1 MRDNRREHPRTPA
14 HSPAPGNAG
23 RRQVFAGN
31 FACEDAWGSRGRGFK
46 SRRPD
51 CFSNASWPGTA
62 AVQQY
67 PRKTLKVCM
76 RPLSGRHAVG
86 GFKITTLG
94 RGGFASRVLRVVR
107 HERGRH
113 SRRAS
118 IADMPIQWASPPC
131 SPWHRNPHLGGSSP
145 AHSGT
150 PAYVTDGDGRAGMRR
165 ARSAVLYRGQ
175 PWETGSVRGAQNGT
189 FCRGLSSGGCASK
202 FGGRPS
208 KPERG
213 NGHGKRAGSF
223 LSGR

>member
-1 MRDNRREHPRTPA
+1 
-14 HSPAPGNAG
+14 
-23 RRQVFAGN
+23 
-31 FACEDAWGSRGRGFK
+31 
-46 SRRPD
+46 
-51 CFSNASWPGTA
+51 
-62 AVQQY
+62 
-67 PRKTLKVCM
+67 M

-165 ARSAVLYRGQ
+165 ARSAVLYCDS
-175 PWETGSVRGAQNGT
+175 PSTGSVRGAQNGT

-213 NGHGKRAGSF
+213 NGMGRGPGRCCLGGEVLLEQVGADPEAGGTGNGAADRRLLWPLRAVLWTALLVVAFCGITAIVFNTSAPACGSGIGERRRR
-223 LSGR
+223 LAAR

>member
-1 MRDNRREHPRTPA
+1 
-14 HSPAPGNAG
+14 
-23 RRQVFAGN
+23 
-31 FACEDAWGSRGRGFK
+31 
-46 SRRPD
+46 
-51 CFSNASWPGTA
+51 
-62 AVQQY
+62 
-67 PRKTLKVCM
+67 M

-165 ARSAVLYRGQ
+165 ARSAVLYCDS
-175 PWETGSVRGAQNGT
+175 PSAGSVRGAQNGT